1 MNPDVGKLTG
11 SKFRGL
17 KEYLTQ
23 VRQRQFNMK
32 ILNIC
37 IAFMNGNVIES
48 FTLLP
53 TEKSVVLTPIS
64 SNFIALLFRFPCND
78 GGVTVAAL

>member
-1 MNPDVGKLTG
+1 MTG

-17 KEYLTQ
+17 KEYLMQ
-23 VRQRQFNMK
+23 VRQQQFNMK

-48 FTLLP
+48 YTLLP
-53 TEKSVVLTPIS
+53 TEKSVVSTPTTGS
-64 SNFIALLFRFPCND
+64 SDFIVFAF
-78 GGVTVAAL
+78 